1 MSTGMVLDR
10 SFKLYLD
17 NFALMIGMSA
27 ILNVP
32 LLVIS
37 LIFNVGAIQPAQI
50 NSATIVAVLM
60 GSLLILLAIFIIS
73 PLIAGATSMAISDV
87 YLGNP
92 STAGAV
98 LTMAWRKAWTLLKN
112 QFIVALISFGLFF
125 AATFVLGLAIGVLT
139 LFGLPPIAGVVLL
152 VFGLLAAFVGFV
164 PLLLPYVL
172 ISPIVMIEGS
182 NNGRTIRK
190 RCWELVKGYRGKVF
204 LVFLV
209 IIMIQVL
216 IQLGIGV
223 VASLVFGL
231 GQGSVAVSVAQ
242 RGISL
247 LLTPMSAIAVTL
259 LYYDFRIRKEGFD
272 LEVLSQSIG
281 GPASEA

>member
-17 NFALMIGMSA
+17 NFALMIGLSA

-37 LIFNVGAIQPAQI
+37 LVFNVGAIQPAQV
-50 NSATIVAVLM
+50 NSATIVAVLI
-60 GSLLILLAIFIIS
+60 GSFLGLLAIFIIS
-73 PLIAGATSMAISDV
+73 PLIAGATIMAISDV
-87 YLGNP
+87 YRGNP
-92 STAGAV
+92 STTGAI
-98 LTMAWRKAWTLLKN
+98 LTRVWSKAWTLLKN
-112 QFIVALISFGLFF
+112 QFVVGLISFGLFF
-125 AATFVLGLAIGVLT
+125 AATMVLGVAIGVLT
-139 LFGLPPIAGVVLL
+139 VFGLPPVAGGILL
-152 VFGLLAAFVGFV
+152 VFGLLAAFAGFV
-164 PLLLPYVL
+164 PILLPYVL

-204 LVFLV
+204 LVIAV
-209 IIMIQVL
+209 IIVIQVL

-223 VASLVFGL
+223 VASVAFGL
-231 GQGSVAVSVAQ
+231 GQRSVAISIAQ
-242 RGISL
+242 HVISL
-247 LLTPMSAIAVTL
+247 LVTPMTAIAVTL

-281 GPASEA
+281 GSASEA